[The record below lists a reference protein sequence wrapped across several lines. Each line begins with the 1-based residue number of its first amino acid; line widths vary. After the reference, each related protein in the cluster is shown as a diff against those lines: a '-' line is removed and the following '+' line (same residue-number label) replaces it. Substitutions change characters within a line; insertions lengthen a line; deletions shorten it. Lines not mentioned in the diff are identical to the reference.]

1 MDPEKRSV
9 VSWCMYDWA
18 NSAFATTIMA
28 AVLPAYYSSVA
39 GSTLGKTVASSY
51 WGYTNTVAMLIVAL
65 MAPMLGAMA
74 DHGRA
79 RKKYLAVF
87 AGIGT
92 TFTGLLV
99 FVRTGDWVLAS
110 GLYVLGRIGYAGGNI
125 FYDALLPHV
134 AREDR
139 IDQVSAYGYAVGY
152 LGGGLLLMLNL
163 AAIMRPD
170 VFGIPN
176 AAWASRLSFVSV
188 AVWWAL
194 FSIPL
199 FRNVDEPPTRPIPGE
214 SRNPVRAGFQRL
226 GETFREI
233 RRFREAFKFLLA
245 FWLYNDGIG
254 TIIVMAVIFGA
265 EINIGSST
273 LIGAIL
279 LVQFIG
285 FPFSILYGHLARRV
299 GTRNAILFGL
309 VVYTGI
315 AIGGYFLRTALH
327 FWILAFLVGT
337 VQGGTQALS
346 RSLFASMIPRFRSAE
361 FFGFYDVS
369 AKFSGILGPLLFG
382 VVGQL
387 VGSSRLS
394 IVSLIV
400 FFIAGGIL
408 LMSVNPEKGMRMV
421 REHMV

>member
-1 MDPEKRSV
+1 
-9 VSWCMYDWA
+9 
-18 NSAFATTIMA
+18 
-28 AVLPAYYSSVA
+28 
-39 GSTLGKTVASSY
+39 
-51 WGYTNTVAMLIVAL
+51 
-65 MAPMLGAMA
+65 MA

-163 AAIMRPD
+163 AAIMRPEI
-170 VFGIPN
+170 FGIPN
-176 AAWASRLSFVSV
+176 AAWASRLSFLSV
-188 AVWWAL
+188 GVWWAL

-299 GTRNAILFGL
+299 GTRNAILVGL

-387 VGSSRLS
+387 AGSSRLS

-400 FFIAGGIL
+400 FFIVGGIL
-408 LMSVNPEKGMRMV
+408 LMSVDPEKGMRMA